1 MTGKILGAV
10 LTIVIG
16 LAMLPI
22 INGFVDDLVFPGSA
36 DPVIEAGPLYGTTA
50 GSLVSL
56 LPILYVLILVAGTI
70 GYVAFS
76 RKQ

>member
-1 MTGKILGAV
+1 MTSKILGAV
-10 LTIVIG
+10 VTIVIG

-22 INGFVDDLVFPGSA
+22 VNEFVDNLTNEATGSLA
-36 DPVIEAGPLYGTTA
+36 GTTT

-76 RKQ
+76 RKR

>member
-10 LTIVIG
+10 VTIVIG

-22 INGFVDDLVFPGSA
+22 VNDFVDNLTNEVD
-36 DPVIEAGPLYGTTA
+36 GPLAGTTT
-50 GSLVSL
+50 GSLVGL

>member
-1 MTGKILGAV
+1 MTSKILGAV
-10 LTIVIG
+10 VTIVIG

-22 INGFVDDLVFPGSA
+22 VNEFVDNLTNEATGDLA
-36 DPVIEAGPLYGTTA
+36 GTTT

-76 RKQ
+76 RKR